1 MHLRHWNATE
11 IAKRIHEIHV
21 DARFDIVKNKGFWLL
36 GNGEKEIDD
45 ADWFKPEGI
54 HINAK
59 QPSNPNLL
67 AIIHAPVYPGLHIRD
82 R

>member
-11 IAKRIHEIHV
+11 IANRIYEIYV

-36 GNGEKEIDD
+36 DNDEKEIDD
-45 ADWFKPEGI
+45 VDWFKPERFQIG
-54 HINAK
+54 AK

-67 AIIHAPVYPGLHIRD
+67 AIIHAPNYPGHIRD